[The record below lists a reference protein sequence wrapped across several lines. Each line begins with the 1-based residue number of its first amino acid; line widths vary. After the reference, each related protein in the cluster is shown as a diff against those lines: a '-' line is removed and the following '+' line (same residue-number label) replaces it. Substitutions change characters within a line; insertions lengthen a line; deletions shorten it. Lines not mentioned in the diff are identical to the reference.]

1 MEAHL
6 LGFQKGSLQI
16 MNILKH
22 PIQFYVLAYIQE
34 YTRNL

>member
-22 PIQFYVLAYIQE
+22 PTQFYVLAYIQE
-34 YTRNL
+34 ISKIL